1 MAEIELEGVW
11 KVYADGTEAVKDLTI
26 TVGDGEFV
34 VFVGPSGCGKT
45 TALRMIAGLEEISA
59 GKIRIAD
66 RVVNDVPARDR
77 DVAMVFQN
85 YALYP
90 HLTVRENIGFGLK
103 LRKMDRAVINER
115 VNHAAEILGIT
126 ELLDKKP
133 KALSGGQRQR
143 VAMGRA
149 IVRQP
154 EAFLMDEPLSN
165 LDAKLRVQMRA
176 EVLRIQ
182 QELGVTVVYVTHD
195 QTEAMTMGDRVAVI
209 RGGILQQI
217 AAPQVLYDNPVNL
230 FVAGFIGS
238 PAMNIVEAKI
248 TRKGDVLTAT
258 FGSTELTL
266 GDQVL
271 SHHPDLERHIGE
283 SVILGIRP
291 EEMEDAATVGGPV
304 KGATI
309 DATATLVEKL
319 GSEILVHFEVDA
331 PRVVTDDVRELVED
345 IGAITSEDL
354 GKAAA
359 TNVSEFVAMVSP
371 RSVVDKG
378 TAITLNVDTTRL
390 HFFDVE
396 TGIALGGLRATG
408 KTGPPHSHGLV
419 ATHEQNPETEGDST

>member
-1 MAEIELEGVW
+1 
-11 KVYADGTEAVKDLTI
+11 
-26 TVGDGEFV
+26 
-34 VFVGPSGCGKT
+34 
-45 TALRMIAGLEEISA
+45 
-59 GKIRIAD
+59 
-66 RVVNDVPARDR
+66 
-77 DVAMVFQN
+77 
-85 YALYP
+85 
-90 HLTVRENIGFGLK
+90 
-103 LRKMDRAVINER
+103 MDRAVINER

-371 RSVVDKG
+371 RSVVDKE
-378 TAITLNVDTTRL
+378 R
-390 HFFDVE
+390 
-396 TGIALGGLRATG
+396 RS
-408 KTGPPHSHGLV
+408 HSTSTPLV
-419 ATHEQNPETEGDST
+419 CTF